1 MPRRRLRASTAQPL
15 RFDYLGADDRYNA
28 MSHPMA
34 FQKASAVFAA
44 KGGKKE
50 RPDVEDAFEDSDE
63 GEAVEDTAP
72 VDEDEEDISKDKMIK
87 AKKAKKEPGGKKA
100 AAPKAAPKK
109 GKK

>member
-1 MPRRRLRASTAQPL
+1 
-15 RFDYLGADDRYNA
+15 

-44 KGGKKE
+44 KGAGKKE

-63 GEAVEDTAP
+63 GEVVEDAAP

-87 AKKAKKEPGGKKA
+87 EKNAKKGGGAAGKKA
-100 AAPKAAPKK
+100 AAPKKSKK
-109 GKK
+109 